1 MKIKSSV
8 IDKYSQLCMKSYL
21 SCDSFEEVRYKIKK
35 CVTLGQVVKIEDNKK
50 HFQYYYNRFV
60 VEDGVVIDLYQNNNS
75 YIEVSERVKAA
86 YDRLEGKVV
95 V

>member
-1 MKIKSSV
+1 MKIKPTV
-8 IDKYSQLCMKSYL
+8 FDKYSQLCMKSYL

-35 CVTLGQVVKIEDNKK
+35 CVTLGQVVKVEGNTTHI
-50 HFQYYYNRFV
+50 QYYYNRFI
-60 VEDGVVIDLYQNNNS
+60 VEDDVVVDLYQNKNS

>member
-1 MKIKSSV
+1 MKIKTNV

-21 SCDSFEEVRYKIKK
+21 SCDSFEDVRYKIKK
-35 CVTLGQVVKIEDNKK
+35 CVTLGQVVKVEGNTK
-50 HFQYYYNRFV
+50 HIQYYYNRFI
-60 VEDGVVIDLYQNNNS
+60 VEDDVVVDLYQNKNS

>member
-8 IDKYSQLCMKSYL
+8 IEKYSQLCMKSYL
-21 SCDSFEEVRYKIKK
+21 SCDSFEEVKYKIKK
-35 CVTLGQVVKIEDNKK
+35 CVTLGQVVKVEGSTK
-50 HFQYYYNRFV
+50 HIQYYYNRFI
-60 VEDGVVIDLYQNNNS
+60 VENGEVIDLYQDKNT

>member
-1 MKIKSSV
+1 
-8 IDKYSQLCMKSYL
+8 MKSYL
-21 SCDSFEEVRYKIKK
+21 NCDSFEEVRYKIKK
-35 CVTLGQVVKIEDNKK
+35 CVTLGQVVKVEDNKK
-50 HFQYYYNRFV
+50 HIQYFYNRFI
-60 VEDGVVIDLYQNNNS
+60 VEDGVVIELYQDKNT

>member
-8 IDKYSQLCMKSYL
+8 IEKYSQLCMKSYL
-21 SCDSFEEVRYKIKK
+21 NCDSFEEVRYKIKK
-35 CVTLGQVVKIEDNKK
+35 CVTLGQVVKVEGNTK
-50 HFQYYYNRFV
+50 HIQYYYNRFI
-60 VEDGVVIDLYQNNNS
+60 VENGEVIDLYQDKNT
-75 YIEVSERVKAA
+75 YIGVSERVKAA

>member
-1 MKIKSSV
+1 MKIKTSV

-21 SCDSFEEVRYKIKK
+21 SCDSFEDVRYKIKK
-35 CVTLGQVVKIEDNKK
+35 CVTLGQVIKLEGNKK
-50 HFQYYYNRFV
+50 HIQYYYNRFIVENDEV
-60 VEDGVVIDLYQNNNS
+60 VDLYQNKNS

>member
-8 IDKYSQLCMKSYL
+8 IDTYSQLCMKSYL
-21 SCDSFEEVRYKIKK
+21 SCESFEEVRYKIKK
-35 CVTLGQVVKIEDNKK
+35 CVTLGQVVKVEGDTK
-50 HFQYYYNRFV
+50 HIQYYYNRFI
-60 VEDGVVIDLYQNNNS
+60 VENGEVLDLYQNKNS